1 MTAPQLAMKDLR
13 RVVIAAAVGNVIEW
27 YDFYIFGSLAA
38 LLSVKF
44 FAAGASGSALIKTV
58 GTFTA
63 GFLIRPFGAFV
74 FGRVGDIVGRKYT
87 FLITLSGMGLST
99 ALIGLVPS
107 YAKIGV
113 AAGILLLLL
122 RLIQGLCL
130 GGEYGGAITYVA
142 EHAPDDKRGY
152 YTGWL
157 QTSPTLGI
165 VVSLVVII
173 VTRELLGTE
182 AFNAWGWRIPFLLSL
197 LMVAIAIYIRL
208 QLQETPIFQAI
219 KAKGQ
224 TSSNPWREAFW
235 SQNIRYVLIA
245 SVVVI
250 GEGVVWYSGQFWA
263 LYFIQQVQKPDV
275 LHPAI
280 ITGAALLLAT
290 PSLIFFGWLSDRI
303 GRKPIILGGFFL
315 AAVTYY
321 PLYTALGNAANP
333 ASINYPLSILIVAIM
348 VSYVGMVY
356 GPIGAFLAEYF
367 PARIRYSSVSVP
379 YHIGNGWG
387 GGLVPVI
394 TTAAYVTAQN
404 AGLSMS
410 QSLGHAL
417 VYPITVPAVAFLLGL
432 FLMPETRKISISQPS
447 RSTARGPRSP
457 PAPPEEWRP
466 TDGGAAGARSARAA
480 GGRHRDTP
488 RAAARPANGA
498 APGARARRGARRRPD
513 TWRRALG
520 PAPRRPD
527 HLAAGARIPSSWSR
541 SRRRSSRW
549 YPRRRPRTR
558 RSGDV
563 PPRAPAAP
571 SPRAPSARRSTP
583 DRAGRRLRSPPRPA
597 RARSPRSRRQ
607 RRRAARTPVTSP
619 RDGGAR
625 PARVHAAAAACPVR
639 SASGPA
645 RATP

>member
-1 MTAPQLAMKDLR
+1 MTAPSLSTKDLR

-44 FAAGASGSALIKTV
+44 FAAGAAGSALIKTV

-87 FLITLSGMGLST
+87 FLITLSGMGLAT

-107 YAKIGV
+107 YAQIGA
-113 AAGILLLLL
+113 AAGIILLFL

-142 EHAPDDKRGY
+142 EHAPDHKRGY

-173 VTRELLGTE
+173 VTREVLGTE

-224 TSSNPWREAFW
+224 TSTNPWREAFW

-245 SVVVI
+245 SIVVI

-263 LYFIQQVQKPDV
+263 LYFLQQIRKPDV
-275 LHPAI
+275 LTPAI
-280 ITGAALLLAT
+280 ITGIALLIAT
-290 PSLIFFGWLSDRI
+290 PTLIFFGWLSDKI
-303 GRKPIILGGFFL
+303 GRKPIILAGFAL
-315 AAVTYY
+315 AALTYY
-321 PLYTALGNAANP
+321 PLYMALGKAADP
-333 ASINYPLSILIVAIM
+333 ANTNYPLAILIVAIM

-394 TTAAYVTAQN
+394 TTAAYVTAQT

-417 VYPITVPAVAFLLGL
+417 VYPIAVPAVAFLLSL
-432 FLMPETRKISISQPS
+432 FLMPETRKISIWK
-447 RSTARGPRSP
+447 
-457 PAPPEEWRP
+457 PEEV
-466 TDGGAAGARSARAA
+466 GA
-480 GGRHRDTP
+480 
-488 RAAARPANGA
+488 
-498 APGARARRGARRRPD
+498 
-513 TWRRALG
+513 
-520 PAPRRPD
+520 
-527 HLAAGARIPSSWSR
+527 
-541 SRRRSSRW
+541 
-549 YPRRRPRTR
+549 
-558 RSGDV
+558 V
-563 PPRAPAAP
+563 
-571 SPRAPSARRSTP
+571 
-583 DRAGRRLRSPPRPA
+583 
-597 RARSPRSRRQ
+597 
-607 RRRAARTPVTSP
+607 
-619 RDGGAR
+619 
-625 PARVHAAAAACPVR
+625 RV
-639 SASGPA
+639 
-645 RATP
+645 

>member
-1 MTAPQLAMKDLR
+1 MTAPSLSTKELR

-38 LLSVKF
+38 ILSVQF
-44 FAAGASGSALIKTV
+44 FSKGDPVAAFLSTV
-58 GTFTA
+58 AIFSV
-63 GFLIRPFGAFV
+63 GFLIRPLGAFV
-74 FGRVGDIVGRKYT
+74 FGRVGDLVGRKYT

-99 ALIGLVPS
+99 ALIGVVPS
-107 YAKIGV
+107 YAKIGA
-113 AAGILLLLL
+113 AAGFILLFL

-165 VVSLVVII
+165 VMSLVVII
-173 VTRELLGTE
+173 VTRELVGTE

-219 KAKGQ
+219 KARGQ
-224 TSSNPWREAFW
+224 TSANPWREAFW
-235 SQNIRYVLIA
+235 SENIRYVLIA

-250 GEGVVWYSGQFWA
+250 GEGVVWYSSQFWA

-275 LHPAI
+275 LTPAI
-280 ITGAALLLAT
+280 ITGAALLIAT

-303 GRKPIILGGFFL
+303 GRKPIILAGFFL

-321 PLYTALGNAANP
+321 PLYAALGSAANP

-394 TTAAYVTAQN
+394 KNSEYVYSPPD
-404 AGLSMS
+404 GLSMS
-410 QSLGHAL
+410 QSLGRAL
-417 VYPITVPAVAFLLGL
+417 VYPIVVPAVAFVLSL
-432 FLMPETRKISISQPS
+432 FLMPETRKISIWQPAAV
-447 RSTARGPRSP
+447 R
-457 PAPPEEWRP
+457 
-466 TDGGAAGARSARAA
+466 AGAR
-480 GGRHRDTP
+480 G
-488 RAAARPANGA
+488 
-498 APGARARRGARRRPD
+498 
-513 TWRRALG
+513 
-520 PAPRRPD
+520 
-527 HLAAGARIPSSWSR
+527 
-541 SRRRSSRW
+541 
-549 YPRRRPRTR
+549 
-558 RSGDV
+558 
-563 PPRAPAAP
+563 
-571 SPRAPSARRSTP
+571 
-583 DRAGRRLRSPPRPA
+583 
-597 RARSPRSRRQ
+597 
-607 RRRAARTPVTSP
+607 
-619 RDGGAR
+619 
-625 PARVHAAAAACPVR
+625 
-639 SASGPA
+639 
-645 RATP
+645 